1 MPERM
6 TVERLAEFNT
16 KFPHQLTFPQWVEIL
31 AEIARAHASEDAL
44 AAQVE
49 DLQEQLDE
57 LEE

>member
-1 MPERM
+1 M